1 VLRLYPFQQEGVE
14 NLVKRRTVLFADE
27 MGLGK
32 TVQAAVA
39 LRCLFDSRSIQRVL
53 IAAPIALTRNWKS
66 ELQKW
71 AGIPGVLY
79 EGGSR
84 YGMLEGN
91 AAVLIGSYETIC
103 SDLVAATRG
112 GERFLELGIDVLI
125 LDEAQRIKTP
135 ETMRAKVLAKI
146 LAARRWA
153 ITGTP
158 LENHPR
164 ELASILRFLYP
175 NEFETPDALED
186 LPRIL
191 AYRDQTILRRT
202 KATVGLQL
210 PRKTVAS
217 ISLALSPDQAA
228 EYSQRLQDLTQALVR
243 RSARAVAPMQLLS
256 GIQDLRR
263 IAVVSKNQDSSKLDF
278 LESQLEHITANREKA
293 VVFSSFANIALPLF
307 RERLSRFGAVL
318 YTGSMSTDERERVH
332 RRFLE
337 DPNTRVMCASLKAA
351 GVGLTW
357 TVASHVFHTD
367 VWWNP
372 QVLNQADD
380 RVHRIGQQKPVFV
393 RRLLADGT
401 IEEAINHLLET
412 KEDIFRMVVDEAPP
426 NSITQRTFSQLLDL
440 IGLKATDQTRFGRL
454 R

>member
-1 VLRLYPFQQEGVE
+1 LELYPFQKEGVE
-14 NLVKRRTVLFADE
+14 NLVKRRSVLFADE

-39 LRCLFDSRSIQRVL
+39 LQCLFDSRSIRRVL

-66 ELQKW
+66 ELTKW
-71 AGIPGVLY
+71 ASLPGVLY
-79 EGGSR
+79 EGSSR
-84 YGMLEGN
+84 YGLLEGN

-103 SDLVAATRG
+103 NDLAAATRG
-112 GERFLELGIDVLI
+112 GERFHDVGIDVLI
-125 LDEAQRIKTP
+125 IDEAQRIKTP
-135 ETMRAKVLAKI
+135 ETLRARVLAKI
-146 LAARRWA
+146 IAPRRWA

-164 ELASILRFLYP
+164 ELASILRYLFP
-175 NEFETPDALED
+175 NEFETEDALED

-191 AYRDQTILRRT
+191 AYRDQAMVRRT
-202 KATVGLQL
+202 KAVVGLQL

-217 ISLALSPDQAA
+217 ISVALSPDQAA
-228 EYSQRLQDLTQALVR
+228 EYSQRLHELKQELASGSGRRAAL
-243 RSARAVAPMQLLS
+243 MQLLS

-263 IAVVSKNQDSSKLDF
+263 IAVISRNQESSKLDF
-278 LESQLEHITANREKA
+278 LESQVENISANGEKA
-293 VVFSSFANIALPLF
+293 VVFSSFANIALPFF

-318 YTGSMSTDERERVH
+318 YTGAMSTDERDRIH
-332 RRFLE
+332 RRFLD

-380 RVHRIGQQKPVFV
+380 RVHRIGQQKPVLV

-401 IEEAINHLLET
+401 IEEAVNQLLET
-412 KEDIFRMVVDEAPP
+412 KEDIFKMVVDEAAPA
-426 NSITQRTFSQLLDL
+426 SVTQHTYADLLAL
-440 IGLKATDQTRFGRL
+440 IGMKGAAQDNP
-454 R
+454 

>member
-1 VLRLYPFQQEGVE
+1 LQLYPFQQEGVE
-14 NLVKRRTVLFADE
+14 NLVKRRSVLFADE

-39 LRCLFDSRSIQRVL
+39 LRCLFDSRSISRVL

-66 ELQKW
+66 ELRKW
-71 AGIPGVLY
+71 AALPGVLY

-84 YGMLEGN
+84 YGLLEGN

-103 SDLVAATRG
+103 SDLEVATRG
-112 GERFLELGIDVLI
+112 GERFHDLGIDVLI
-125 LDEAQRIKTP
+125 IDEAQRIKTP
-135 ETMRAKVLAKI
+135 ETVRARVLAKI
-146 LAARRWA
+146 VAPRRWA

-158 LENHPR
+158 LENRPR
-164 ELASILRFLYP
+164 ELASILRYLFP
-175 NEFETPDALED
+175 NEFETADSLED

-191 AYRDQTILRRT
+191 AYRDQAMFRRT
-202 KATVGLQL
+202 KGMVGLQL
-210 PRKTVAS
+210 PSKTVAN
-217 ISLALSPDQAA
+217 ISVALSPDQAA
-228 EYSQRLQDLTQALVR
+228 EYSQRLNDLKQEL
-243 RSARAVAPMQLLS
+243 ARGSGDRASLMRLLA

-263 IAVVSKNQDSSKLDF
+263 IAVISSNQDSSKLDF
-278 LESQLEHITANREKA
+278 LESQLENICSNGEKA

-318 YTGSMSTDERERVH
+318 YTGAMSTDERERIH
-332 RRFLE
+332 QRFIE
-337 DPNTRVMCASLKAA
+337 DPSTRVMCASLKAA

-380 RVHRIGQQKPVFV
+380 RVHRIGQQKPVLV
-393 RRLLADGT
+393 RRLVADGT
-401 IEEAINHLLET
+401 IEEAINQLLET
-412 KEDIFRMVVDEAPP
+412 KEDIFKMVVDEAPP
-426 NSITQRTFSQLLDL
+426 ASITQRTYADLLAL
-440 IGLKATDQTRFGRL
+440 IGLKSAARSSPEKTY
-454 R
+454 